1 MPDTYLGNEKM
12 EGLRRTLELMNA
24 ICKTN
29 VNPDEIIANLKGDN
43 KIEESK
49 IRELGDMLANVKK
62 QIDLDIVLNLEK
74 YLK

>member
-1 MPDTYLGNEKM
+1 
-12 EGLRRTLELMNA
+12 MNA
-24 ICKTN
+24 ICNTN

-74 YLK
+74 CLK

>member
-1 MPDTYLGNEKM
+1 MCPTRIRDWKM
-12 EGLRRTLELMNA
+12 EELKKMLELMNA
-24 ICKTN
+24 ICNTN
-29 VNPDEIIANLKGDN
+29 VNPDEIIANLKDN
-43 KIEESK
+43 NKLEESK